1 MEGLPDPNGVKF
13 PFVDH
18 WVEDTGSMATTRPSE
33 QDVTRF
39 LGEQFDH
46 ISDVVLLAS
55 GAWSSAFAFR
65 SAGRDLV
72 AKCGQYPEDYA
83 KDLEASASARS
94 NLPIPAVLAVGEAF
108 DGAFVISERRYGDS
122 LVRVSPDRFR
132 AVINALFDALFDALL
147 AMREI
152 ELPGRA
158 ERPQAPPRFIEAVFT
173 GARLTGRR
181 TVDFGTWP
189 FAPGRPASGTI
200 QTNRCGLP

>member
-1 MEGLPDPNGVKF
+1 
-13 PFVDH
+13 
-18 WVEDTGSMATTRPSE
+18 MATTRLSE
-33 QDVTRF
+33 RDVTRF

-72 AKCGQYPEDYA
+72 AKCGQYPEDYE
-83 KDLEASASARS
+83 KDLEASAWARS

-122 LVRVSPDRFR
+122 LVHVSPDRFR
-132 AVINALFDALFDALL
+132 AVIDALFDALV

-158 ERPQAPPRFIEAVFT
+158 ERPQAPPRFIGAVFT

-181 TVDFGTWP
+181 TVDFGTWV
-189 FAPGRPASGTI
+189 FASGRPASGTI
-200 QTNRCGLP
+200 ATDKSTWTALNPEHCRRTPVGAAFDDNVRG

>member
-1 MEGLPDPNGVKF
+1 
-13 PFVDH
+13 
-18 WVEDTGSMATTRPSE
+18 MATTRLSE
-33 QDVTRF
+33 RDVTRF

-132 AVINALFDALFDALL
+132 AVIDALFDALV

-158 ERPQAPPRFIEAVFT
+158 ERPQALPRFIEAVFT

-189 FAPGRPASGTI
+189 FAPGVLRVERFI
-200 QTNRCGLP
+200 QIDVDCPEP